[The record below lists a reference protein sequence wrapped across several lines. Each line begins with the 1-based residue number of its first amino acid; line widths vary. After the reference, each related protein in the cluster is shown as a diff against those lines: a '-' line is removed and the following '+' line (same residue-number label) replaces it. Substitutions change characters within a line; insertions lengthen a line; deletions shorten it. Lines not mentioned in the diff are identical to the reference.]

1 MKNQLET
8 RLNNLKTEFET
19 GQTLLADLNKK
30 RSDLEA
36 TLLRI
41 SGAIQVVEELLE
53 ERLEERLKEQPE
65 ESPKEQIKHAE
76 TPEKLVSIAE

>member
-1 MKNQLET
+1 MKKQLET

-41 SGAIQVVEELLE
+41 SGAIQVIEELLE
-53 ERLEERLKEQPE
+53 ERLEEQPEEQPKEQP
-65 ESPKEQIKHAE
+65 KKQIKQAE
-76 TPEKLVSIAE
+76 APEKLLTIAE

>member
-53 ERLEERLKEQPE
+53 EQPE
-65 ESPKEQIKHAE
+65 EQPKKQIKQAE
-76 TPEKLVSIAE
+76 TPEKLVAIAE

>member
-53 ERLEERLKEQPE
+53 EQPEEQPKEQP
-65 ESPKEQIKHAE
+65 KKQIKQAE
-76 TPEKLVSIAE
+76 TPEKLVAIAE